1 MCVYRHTRVTACN
14 FQNPYT
20 CFEIKMAKEEAA
32 KEELIPL
39 LPSLEISTLI
49 SYLID
54 TLMFNLDLTLSPPSA
69 ISKNQS
75 QVILKLLIFVFLCYK
90 S

>member
-32 KEELIPL
+32 KEELVPL

-54 TLMFNLDLTLSPPSA
+54 TLMFNLDLILSLHHLRFRRINHRLS
-69 ISKNQS
+69 SS
-75 QVILKLLIFVFLCYK
+75 F
-90 S
+90 